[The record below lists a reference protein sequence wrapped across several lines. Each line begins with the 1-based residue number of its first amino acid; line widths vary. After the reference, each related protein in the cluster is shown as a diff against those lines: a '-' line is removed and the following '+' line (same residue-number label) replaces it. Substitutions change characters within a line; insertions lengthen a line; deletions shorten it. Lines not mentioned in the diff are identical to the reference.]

1 MKTMLRFL
9 HYLAPVIVV
18 LAGEYTVRGIPVP
31 NLLADPGFESGTP
44 VASGMGGW
52 GELNG
57 AVFSQTYAH
66 AGLWSLKDPFSSG
79 NINVSGFQ
87 IVPAAAGSLFDVSG
101 WGLTPTTLSAGGQ
114 GLLLVDFLDSS
125 QNLINSG
132 GTVFYEMGS
141 LTSSTPT
148 QTWTSLSGSVTA
160 PAGTAYIEVEAE
172 LFNGAAGD
180 SVYFDDLS
188 VTAVPEPAPVILL
201 TTALGF
207 VFIGSRMGPITTR
220 SGSSAESR

>member
-1 MKTMLRFL
+1 MKTMLRFW

-18 LAGEYTVRGIPVP
+18 LAGEYTVSGIPVP

-57 AVFSQTYAH
+57 AVFSQNYAH
-66 AGLWSLKDPFSSG
+66 AGLWSLQDPFSSG

-87 IVPAAAGSLFDVSG
+87 ILPAAAGSLFDVSG
-101 WGLTPTTLSAGGQ
+101 WGLTPTKLSAGGQ
-114 GLLLVDFLDSS
+114 GLLLVNFLDSS

-132 GTVFYEMGS
+132 GTVFYQMGS
-141 LTSSTPT
+141 INSST
-148 QTWTSLSGSVTA
+148 QAQSWTSLSGSVTA
-160 PAGTAYIEVEAE
+160 PTGTAYIEVEAE

-180 SVYFDDLS
+180 SVYYDDMS
-188 VTAVPEPAPVILL
+188 VTAVPEPSPVIVLG
-201 TTALGF
+201 TALGLLLIRPEIF
-207 VFIGSRMGPITTR
+207 RHCRRTR
-220 SGSSAESR
+220 KV